1 MRVVIAG
8 GGTGGHLFPGLA
20 VARALKARLPDSQVS
35 FAGTAAGIEARVIPA
50 TEFALDVIRSAG
62 LKGKSVSARAR
73 GAALVPLSGIDAWR
87 LISLRRPDV
96 VIGVGG
102 YSSGPVVAVAVMRR
116 IPTMVLEQNAVPGLT
131 NRLLAPFV
139 GRAAVTYDASL
150 KYFGA
155 KAFVSGNPVRRE
167 FLEVDD
173 DPSHDAAINAS
184 RVRVLVFG
192 GSQGAHAI
200 NMAMVE
206 AAPRLAGAAETL
218 DLVCQTGTRDFE
230 VVRAAFERHGVQGRV
245 ERFIDEMD
253 REMKAAGLVV
263 SRAGATTLAE
273 VTAAGRPAIL
283 IPLPTATD
291 DHQRH
296 NASALEKAGAAEVI
310 EQGDLTGERL
320 AGRIITLAGD
330 RELRR
335 RMSAAARQ
343 LAKPRAAEDIVDA
356 VIELSLAPQRAASG
370 PGKGSDR
377 HGAGD
382 PRD

>member
-20 VARALKARLPDSQVS
+20 VARALKARVPEAQIT
-35 FAGTAAGIEARVIPA
+35 FAGTSAGIEARVIPG
-50 TEFALDVIRSAG
+50 TEFALDLIRSAG
-62 LKGKSVSARAR
+62 LKGKSLTARVR
-73 GAALVPLSGIDAWR
+73 GAALLPLGGIDAWR
-87 LISLRRPDV
+87 VITRRNPDV

-102 YSSGPVVAVAVMRR
+102 YSSGPVVAIGALRG
-116 IPTMVLEQNAVPGLT
+116 IPTLVLEQNAVPGLT
-131 NRLLAPFV
+131 NRLLGAFV
-139 GRAAVTYDASL
+139 SRAAVTYETSL

-155 KAFVSGNPVRRE
+155 KGFVSGNPVRHE
-167 FLEVDD
+167 FLEGSD
-173 DPSHDAAINAS
+173 DPGHDAALNAS

-206 AAPRLAGAAETL
+206 AAPRLAASAATV

-230 VVRAAFERHGVQGRV
+230 MVRKAFDEQRVQGRV
-245 ERFIDEMD
+245 EQFIDAMD

-273 VTAAGRPAIL
+273 VTAAGRPSIL

-296 NASALEKAGAAEVI
+296 NAKLLETAGAAELL
-310 EQGDLTGERL
+310 EQKDLTGERL
-320 AGRIITLAGD
+320 ADRIIALAGD
-330 RELRR
+330 RDKRR

-343 LAKPRAAEDIVDA
+343 LARPRAADEIVDA
-356 VIELSLAPQRAASG
+356 VIALRRG
-370 PGKGSDR
+370 
-377 HGAGD
+377 
-382 PRD
+382 

>member
-20 VARALKARLPDSQVS
+20 VARALKARVPDSQIS

-50 TEFALDVIRSAG
+50 TEFALDLIRSAG
-62 LKGKSVSARAR
+62 LKGKSPAARAR
-73 GAALVPLSGIDAWR
+73 SAALVPLGGLDAWR
-87 LISLRRPDV
+87 LISRRRPDV

-102 YSSGPVVAVAVMRR
+102 YSSGPVVAVA
-116 IPTMVLEQNAVPGLT
+116 MVLEQNAVPGLT
-131 NRLLAPFV
+131 NRLLAWFV
-139 GRAAVTYDASL
+139 GRAGVTYDTSL

-184 RVRVLVFG
+184 KVRVLVFG

-200 NMAMVE
+200 NVAMVE
-206 AAPRLAGAAETL
+206 AAPRLAAAAESL
-218 DLVCQTGTRDFE
+218 DLVCQTGARDFE
-230 VVRAAFERHGVQGRV
+230 MVRAAFERHGVQGRV
-245 ERFIDEMD
+245 ERFIDAMD

-296 NASALEKAGAAEVI
+296 NARALEKAGAAELM
-310 EQGDLTGERL
+310 EQRDLSGERL
-320 AGRIITLAGD
+320 AGRIVALADD
-330 RELRR
+330 RALRR
-335 RMSAAARQ
+335 RMSAAARR
-343 LAKPRAAEDIVDA
+343 LAKPRAAEEIVDA
-356 VIELSLAPQRAASG
+356 VIELAVAKRPPSPRRRRATPKRSDSG
-370 PGKGSDR
+370 R
-377 HGAGD
+377 GAGG
-382 PRD
+382 PRAEK

>member
-20 VARALKARLPDSQVS
+20 VARALKKRRPESEIS
-35 FAGTAAGIEARVIPA
+35 FAGTAAGIEARVIPP
-50 TEFALDVIRSAG
+50 TGFGLDLIRSAG
-62 LKGKSVSARAR
+62 LKGKSVTALLR
-73 GAALVPLSGIDAWR
+73 GAALVPLGGVDAWR
-87 LISLRRPDV
+87 LISRRRPHI

-102 YSSGPVVAVAVMRR
+102 YSSGPVVAIAALRG

-131 NRLLAPFV
+131 NRSLAWFV
-139 GRAAVTYDASL
+139 RRAAVTYEATV
-150 KYFGA
+150 KYFGD
-155 KAFVSGNPVRRE
+155 KAFVSGNPVRQE

-206 AAPRLAGAAETL
+206 AAPRLAAAAETV
-218 DLVCQTGTRDFE
+218 DLVCQTGTRDYE

-245 ERFIDEMD
+245 ERFIDAMD

-296 NASALEKAGAAEVI
+296 NARALETAGAAEVM
-310 EQGDLTGERL
+310 EQRDLTGDRL
-320 AGRIITLAGD
+320 ADRVIALARD
-330 RELRR
+330 RERRR
-335 RMSAAARQ
+335 RMSASARQ
-343 LAKPRAAEDIVDA
+343 LAKPHAADDIVAA
-356 VIELSLAPQRAASG
+356 VIELTERRQS
-370 PGKGSDR
+370 
-377 HGAGD
+377 
-382 PRD
+382 